1 MLVILIAQ
9 YIDNIAIIYHEQYLS
24 NEYIIINALTCYDTI
39 YLGLKPYPY
48 VDYLIHPIPR
58 KPNV

>member
-1 MLVILIAQ
+1 MLVILIVQ
-9 YIDNIAIIYHEQYLS
+9 YIDNIAIIYDEQYLS
-24 NEYIIINALTCYDTI
+24 TEYIIINALTCYDT
-39 YLGLKPYPY
+39 LCLRLKLDPY